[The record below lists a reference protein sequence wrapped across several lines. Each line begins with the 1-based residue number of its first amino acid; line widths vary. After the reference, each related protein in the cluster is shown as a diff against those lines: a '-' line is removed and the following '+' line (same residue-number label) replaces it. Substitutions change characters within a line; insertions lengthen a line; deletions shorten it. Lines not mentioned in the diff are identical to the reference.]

1 MPSGS
6 NGVDSMGSCIMAVEN
21 AACVHF
27 ILYVFISGIKLFFI
41 ETAMLGI

>member
-6 NGVDSMGSCIMAVEN
+6 NGVDSVGSCIVAVEN

-27 ILYVFISGIKLFFI
+27 ILYVSISGIKLFLI
-41 ETAMLGI
+41 EIAMLGI